1 MALAPLMGLVP
12 FPAGAGAFP
21 AGAGAFPPGADAGGF
36 TVIPF
41 PDGLGVTSL
50 DAIVLPG
57 AAFGAIVLTKETLA
71 GALEAEVLEAAEVGF
86 LRAAIFAPTPTKFFL
101 TAATLAEGALAASSL
116 APLGTGFVAG
126 AGIVLAPATCGL
138 RRVAPGEFQE
148 FNRSH

>member
-1 MALAPLMGLVP
+1 MALVP
-12 FPAGAGAFP
+12 
-21 AGAGAFPPGADAGGF
+21 FPPGADAGGF

-50 DAIVLPG
+50 DAIILPG

-71 GALEAEVLEAAEVGF
+71 GELEAEILEAAEVGF

-101 TAATLAEGALAASSL
+101 TATLAEGALAASSL
-116 APLGTGFVAG
+116 APLGIGLVAG
-126 AGIVLAPATCGL
+126 AGIILAPATCGL
-138 RRVAPGEFQE
+138 RRVAPGELQE